1 MQQVLKRY
9 LGSTLRI
16 RHTCT
21 CLAAWRMQNMQAG
34 MVQRD
39 LQKLFYSLMR
49 DCITFVTATSQSTD
63 GSLQPQMGT
72 HINDW

>member
-1 MQQVLKRY
+1 MPGCMEDAEHAGRNGSERLAKIVLFF
-9 LGSTLRI
+9 
-16 RHTCT
+16 
-21 CLAAWRMQNMQAG
+21 
-34 MVQRD
+34 D
-39 LQKLFYSLMR
+39 E